1 MKTKQYQ
8 KGEVIF
14 RQGDYARTMYDV
26 LSGSVGIFVAYETE
40 NEKQLT
46 TLSPGQFLGEMGMID
61 AFPRSATAVAMED
74 GTQLQEIDEKEFSDY
89 FKEQSPRLL
98 AIMRQLSQ
106 RIRERTEDYEDA
118 CRTLDELRKTKGTPE
133 KRSGSLKERI
143 REIVDFYNLTM
154 GCMPSVPYE
163 GISSGYSYIPY
174 NTESRR

>member
-74 GTQLQEIDEKEFSDY
+74 GTQLQEPAD
-89 FKEQSPRLL
+89 PRAYGGL
-98 AIMRQLSQ
+98 
-106 RIRERTEDYEDA
+106 
-118 CRTLDELRKTKGTPE
+118 
-133 KRSGSLKERI
+133 
-143 REIVDFYNLTM
+143 
-154 GCMPSVPYE
+154 
-163 GISSGYSYIPY
+163 
-174 NTESRR
+174 